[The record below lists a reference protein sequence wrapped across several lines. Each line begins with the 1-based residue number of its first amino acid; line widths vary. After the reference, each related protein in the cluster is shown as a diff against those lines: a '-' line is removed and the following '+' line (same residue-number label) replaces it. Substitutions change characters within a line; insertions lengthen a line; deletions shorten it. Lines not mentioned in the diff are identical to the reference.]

1 MRLSFGAPDL
11 RAIDFR
17 FWDHRFSERLVPE
30 SGATS
35 FIGFQKLGCKPL
47 IRFRHPSRS
56 DPSLPI
62 EVRVHTAYR
71 SRSSSGLVLGSR
83 HLYGH
88 RASTIGRWAN
98 PSLYTGRGFE
108 LHSTRLLY
116 SWIQLSAAKVLNH
129 YGTVRHG
136 SPLLS
141 SLL

>member
-17 FWDHRFSERLVPE
+17 FWDHRFSEQLVPE

-62 EVRVHTAYR
+62 KGFIPPTVRDRRRAL
-71 SRSSSGLVLGSR
+71 SSDLV
-83 HLYGH
+83 
-88 RASTIGRWAN
+88 TCMV
-98 PSLYTGRGFE
+98 TGRV
-108 LHSTRLLY
+108 RLVVGRT
-116 SWIQLSAAKVLNH
+116 QVCTPVVA
-129 YGTVRHG
+129 
-136 SPLLS
+136 LS
-141 SLL
+141 SIRLGCSTAGFSCRRQRF